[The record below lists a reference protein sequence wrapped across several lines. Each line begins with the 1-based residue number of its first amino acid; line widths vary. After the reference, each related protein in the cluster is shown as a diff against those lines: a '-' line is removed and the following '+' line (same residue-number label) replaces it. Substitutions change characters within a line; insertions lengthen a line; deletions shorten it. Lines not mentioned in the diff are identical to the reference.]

1 MSDATMAP
9 DVPKED
15 MEMEMKEGGMMA
27 MSMNEANLVFLA
39 VAFEMALMGGL
50 ELFRYKSIFALP
62 MWYLEGVYF

>member
-1 MSDATMAP
+1 MTDATMAP

-50 ELFRYKSIFALP
+50 ELFRYKSITASPL
-62 MWYLEGVYF
+62 WYLEGSYF